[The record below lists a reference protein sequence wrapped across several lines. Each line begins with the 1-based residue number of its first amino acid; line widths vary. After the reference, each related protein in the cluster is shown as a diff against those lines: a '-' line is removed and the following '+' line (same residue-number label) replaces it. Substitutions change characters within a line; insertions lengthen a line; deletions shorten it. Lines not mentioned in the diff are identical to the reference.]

1 MYTLCKYKAIVQSSL
16 VRTRTEFLLPI
27 KLYEL
32 EFILYSLCIKD
43 VNRYHNRISI
53 QRVFAILVIDIMI
66 KSYGCK

>member
-53 QRVFAILVIDIMI
+53 QSVRYF
-66 KSYGCK
+66 SYRYKDKIVWM